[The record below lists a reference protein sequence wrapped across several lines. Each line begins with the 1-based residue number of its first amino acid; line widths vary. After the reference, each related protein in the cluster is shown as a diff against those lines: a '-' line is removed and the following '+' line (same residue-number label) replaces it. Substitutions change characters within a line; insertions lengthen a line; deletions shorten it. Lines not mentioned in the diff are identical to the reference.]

1 MKKLFLLGILLLFPI
16 FWACTTNNQVSNMD
30 SVSIELD
37 KIFSDVEDLETD
49 DDAEFSFH
57 IPSIKW
63 KSWKSN
69 NIKDFKKIDE
79 FFDWWNYIF
88 WDWWSDYSG
97 LLEYTK
103 WNILCSVQFAWQEE
117 EFIGNEENMP
127 FYVEISCWE
136 LP

>member
-1 MKKLFLLGILLLFPI
+1 
-16 FWACTTNNQVSNMD
+16 MD

>member
-1 MKKLFLLGILLLFPI
+1 
-16 FWACTTNNQVSNMD
+16 
-30 SVSIELD
+30 
-37 KIFSDVEDLETD
+37 
-49 DDAEFSFH
+49 
-57 IPSIKW
+57 
-63 KSWKSN
+63 
-69 NIKDFKKIDE
+69 
-79 FFDWWNYIF
+79 
-88 WDWWSDYSG
+88 